1 MRRMLAWVL
10 IFMMTISMAGC
21 SSIAE
26 EDAELM
32 WMYVCSV
39 GKADAIFIGTGDRDS
54 VCLID
59 AGYAHSRGKILAAM
73 EWLGVE
79 KLDAVFVTHTDDDH
93 VGGLEWL
100 AESDIEIG
108 AWYASAMYTEVKK
121 EEKHP
126 AVKAAKLD
134 GQTVNWLKAGDSVA
148 LDGAVLDVLGP
159 SVLNT
164 DKDDNNS
171 LVMMLR
177 SAQGKILLAG
187 DMEFE
192 QESVLM
198 STGADL
204 KCDVLKVG
212 NHADNDTGSEAFIR
226 AASPKIAVISTSTEE
241 KPETPDPR
249 LMNLLESTGA
259 QVAVT
264 QNANGGIFIKLS
276 DGTLTGEYV
285 NLPESETNVR
295 IEAVIPGEDKIV
307 LANSGEAQNLS
318 DWYIVSEKG
327 EEMFIFPEGITIG
340 AGETLTIGTKTTDE
354 TCDLFWDDKKVI
366 HQSKTD
372 VITLYN
378 HHGLT
383 ISAMTNGY

>member
-1 MRRMLAWVL
+1 MRKILIWMMILAMMLS
-10 IFMMTISMAGC
+10 MTGC
-21 SSIAE
+21 YSNAE
-26 EDAELM
+26 EDADLV
-32 WMYVCSV
+32 WMYACSV
-39 GKADAIFIGTGDRDS
+39 GKADAILIGTGDS

-59 AGYAHSRGKILAAM
+59 SGYAHSRGKILAAM

-108 AWYASAMYTEVKK
+108 AWYASAMYTGIKK

-134 GQTVNWLKAGDSVA
+134 GQAVNWLKAGDSVP
-148 LDGAVLDVLGP
+148 LNGAVLDVLGP

-177 SAQGKILLAG
+177 SAQGNILLAG

-192 QESVLM
+192 QESVLL

-204 KCDVLKVG
+204 RCDVLKVG

-226 AASPKIAVISTSTEE
+226 AASPKMAVISTSTEE

-249 LMNLLESTGA
+249 LVALLESTGA

-264 QNANGGIFIKLS
+264 QEATGGIFLKFRE
-276 DGTLTGEYV
+276 GTFSGEYV
-285 NLPESETNVR
+285 NLPEPGTNVS
-295 IEAVIPGEDKIV
+295 IESVVPGDDTIT
-307 LANSGEAQNLS
+307 LSNAGEAQDLT
-318 DWYIVSEKG
+318 DWYIMSEKG
-327 EEMFIFPEGITIG
+327 EEMFIFPEGTTIA
-340 AGETLTIGTKTTDE
+340 AGSTLTIGTNSTD
-354 TCDLFWDDKKVI
+354 TPYDLHWDDKKVI

-372 VITLYN
+372 TITLYN
-378 HHGLT
+378 HHGMPVST
-383 ISAMTNGY
+383 MTNGY

>member
-1 MRRMLAWVL
+1 MRRTILWTLILTMLFV
-10 IFMMTISMAGC
+10 MTGC
-21 SSIAE
+21 TAVGE
-26 EDAELM
+26 TGLV
-32 WMYVCSV
+32 WMYACSV
-39 GKADAIFIGTGDRDS
+39 GKADAIFVGVDDF

-59 AGYAHSRGKILAAM
+59 AGYARSRGKILAAM

-108 AWYASAMYTEVKK
+108 AWYASAMYTGVKK

-134 GQTVNWLKAGDSVA
+134 GQTVNWLKAGDNVP
-148 LDGAVLDVLGP
+148 LGNAVLDVLGP

-177 SAQGKILLAG
+177 SAQGNILLAG

-192 QESVLM
+192 QESVLL

-204 KCDVLKVG
+204 SCDVLKVG
-212 NHADNDTGSEAFIR
+212 NHADDDTGSEAFIR
-226 AASPKIAVISTSTEE
+226 AASPAGAVISTDSAE

-249 LMNLLESTGA
+249 LMNLLKSIGA

-264 QNANGGIFIKLS
+264 QEATGGFFVKIRNGI
-276 DGTLTGEYV
+276 LTGEYV
-285 NLPESETNVR
+285 NLPEPQTSVK
-295 IEAVIPGEDKIV
+295 IESVVPGDDVIT
-307 LANSGEAQNLS
+307 LSNSGDAQDLS
-318 DWYIVSEKG
+318 DWYIMSEKG
-327 EEMFIFPEGITIG
+327 EEMFIFPENTTIASG
-340 AGETLTIGTKTTDE
+340 STLTIGTNTTE
-354 TCDLFWDDKKVI
+354 APYDLLWDDKKVI
-366 HQSKTD
+366 HKSKTD

-378 HHGLT
+378 HHGLPV
-383 ISAMTNGY
+383 SSMTNGY